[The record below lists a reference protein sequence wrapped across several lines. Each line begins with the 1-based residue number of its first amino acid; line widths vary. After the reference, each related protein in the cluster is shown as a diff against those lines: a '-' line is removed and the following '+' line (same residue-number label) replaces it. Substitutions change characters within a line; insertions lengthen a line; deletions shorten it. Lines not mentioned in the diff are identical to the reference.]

1 MYWDAHYQLSL
12 FTLSLGIDLS
22 EGATPSDVP
31 LLVGSF
37 AASAHLLDLV
47 IETALGAN
55 DSEKDNKKEHNKLS
69 ITLSSS
75 RQDAVKNAALAHVR
89 LQAVT
94 SVAAKFPQFQQSGAW
109 IASSEVPVSNSNGVS
124 EGVGTSASIA
134 AKSAN
139 DTILV
144 QFLRGDLPP
153 LAALVA
159 SEQEEMSVTQSAQ
172 RAVLRF
178 LAEQPNDK
186 DAAVFMNAKNTY
198 AKLLQERPGLQ
209 GSNHEGFLKSS
220 DAKEQTS
227 GGAAASSTKKK
238 KRRKKS
244 SNDASK
250 GSSTGSREL

>member
-47 IETALGAN
+47 IETAIGAN
-55 DSEKDNKKEHNKLS
+55 ESEKDFKKEGSKHA

-75 RQDAVKNAALAHVR
+75 RQDVVKNAALAHVR

-94 SVAAKFPQFQQSGAW
+94 SVAAKFPQFQQSGAS
-109 IASSEVPVSNSNGVS
+109 IASSEVPNSSDNSVS
-124 EGVGTSASIA
+124 EGLGISASIA
-134 AKSAN
+134 ATSAN
-139 DTILV
+139 DTILF
-144 QFLRGDLPP
+144 QYLRGDLPP
-153 LAALVA
+153 LAALVS
-159 SEQEEMSVTQSAQ
+159 SEQEEMSVTQNAQ

-198 AKLLQERPGLQ
+198 AKLLQERPDLQSSNLKGL
-209 GSNHEGFLKSS
+209 LKSS
-220 DAKEQTS
+220 DAIKQTS
-227 GGAAASSTKKK
+227 GGAAPSSTKKK

-244 SNDASK
+244 SNEANK